1 MSVFDD
7 IRLHWQGRDYVIRSN
22 RVMGAIARI
31 EDSLTIAELQQYS
44 ERNTAPLAKIAM
56 AYGAVLRYAGARV
69 DDDEVYE
76 GLFAADDSSEVIM
89 ASLQT
94 LLTMMV
100 PPSAL
105 VSGSDGTPG
114 EPPKGNSKPAAA
126 RSSKKPTRRR
136 SASGG

>member
-31 EDSLTIAELQQYS
+31 EDHLTIAELQQYS

-105 VSGSDGTPG
+105 VSGPDGSG
-114 EPPKGNSKPAAA
+114 EPPMGNSKPAAA
-126 RSSKKPTRRR
+126 RSSRRPTKQR

>member
-31 EDSLTIAELQQYS
+31 EDHLTIAELQQYS

-105 VSGSDGTPG
+105 VSGSDGSG